1 MVKVEATEP
10 LSTDMLPYE
19 DDQLPL
25 FYGASEP
32 DDVVERFSHFVIA
45 VTDLD
50 RSEAWYRDVIGMDV
64 LGRNL
69 TAEKRPH
76 SVLKMNTGQL
86 FILVEHETVNK
97 QRIASHGVHHGFA
110 LTHNQYIRAV
120 SRLRELG
127 IPVISYREEF
137 VARGQYSIDVE
148 DPDGHHYQ
156 IETMDEVQAHEFIPP
171 QGGVI
176 DCGPASDYEVGDV
189 KLFRDSYFYLVRV
202 REGFMALSRWCT
214 HMNGLLVYQREHWRF
229 WCPMHTATFDRCG
242 EPTVSTGRMPAV
254 APLRA
259 HPVSFSPEGHVLV
272 NTDTAYAREAFD
284 PSQAV
289 QPSGQ
294 FDGSTRAVHPL
305 R

>member
-1 MVKVEATEP
+1 MVKVEATES

-19 DDQLPL
+19 DDELPL
-25 FYGASEP
+25 FYGACEP
-32 DDVVERFSHFVIA
+32 DDLVERFSHFVIA

-97 QRIASHGVHHGFA
+97 QRIASHGVHHGFV

-156 IETMDEVQAHEFIPP
+156 IETKDDVQAHEFIPP

-176 DCGPASDYEVGDV
+176 DCGPASDYVVGDV

-272 NTDTAYAREAFD
+272 NTDAVYAREAFD
-284 PSQAV
+284 PSEAA
-289 QPSGQ
+289 QPPSALEEEING
-294 FDGSTRAVHPL
+294 
-305 R
+305 